1 MRRLVLHSCSTII
14 STSPICWLLSSCHI
28 NHGEIT
34 HLVFIF
40 QNFLITLGI
49 SPKGKRTR
57 NRETDIRR
65 TRFTDDDGTCRM
77 TTLTVMTTTTIE
89 RLNYCELSSTSQ
101 GGRYGRRH
109 SLLLIYIRVLS
120 VTNVNATHR
129 SLRQVKYKRMTRTR
143 ASSTVCR
150 VTLTLLVYPYR
161 LRPWSADGQRSG
173 TAADRY
179 RPARTKRRSLLK
191 RVTHTAKSRFFLERH
206 ILNVCYGKLYN
217 TYVFLTY
224 SCMVSKL
231 LHIIDFFATLWRQ
244 RVTFFFHYI
253 LRKYHS

>member
-89 RLNYCELSSTSQ
+89 RLIVNCHRQVRADDTEDDTVCYLFISEFSLSQTSTRHIAAYVKSSTNVW
-101 GGRYGRRH
+101 REH
-109 SLLLIYIRVLS
+109 ELPVLS
-120 VTNVNATHR
+120 AV
-129 SLRQVKYKRMTRTR
+129 
-143 ASSTVCR
+143 
-150 VTLTLLVYPYR
+150 
-161 LRPWSADGQRSG
+161 
-173 TAADRY
+173 
-179 RPARTKRRSLLK
+179 
-191 RVTHTAKSRFFLERH
+191 SR
-206 ILNVCYGKLYN
+206 
-217 TYVFLTY
+217 
-224 SCMVSKL
+224 
-231 LHIIDFFATLWRQ
+231 WRC
-244 RVTFFFHYI
+244 
-253 LRKYHS
+253 